1 MKLTAE
7 ISMYPFNENYL
18 DPIKWF
24 IGRVDTYSNIE
35 RKTNAMATQVCGE
48 YADVMSMLAVEMEAA
63 HQKWGKAVFVCKFIG
78 GELDLSHTE

>member
-24 IGRVDTYSNIE
+24 IGGWIAILISS
-35 RKTNAMATQVCGE
+35 A
-48 YADVMSMLAVEMEAA
+48 
-63 HQKWGKAVFVCKFIG
+63 
-78 GELDLSHTE
+78 